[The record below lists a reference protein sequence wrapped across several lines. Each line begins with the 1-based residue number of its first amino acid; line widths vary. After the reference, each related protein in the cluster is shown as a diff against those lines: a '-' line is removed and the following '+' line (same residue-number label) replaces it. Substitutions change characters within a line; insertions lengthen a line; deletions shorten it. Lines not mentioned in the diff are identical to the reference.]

1 LTGPEAKSSMNAA
14 MPNPA
19 SRTGA
24 DLIGAALAQA
34 GCRHAFGIPGGEVL
48 ALIAGLDAAG
58 IWVGLA
64 RHENAAGFMAE
75 GTWHASGAPAVLF
88 STLGPGVANAINVVA
103 NAQQDRVPL
112 IFLTG
117 CIDAAE
123 AETFTHQVFDHQAVL
138 RPLVKASFRAT
149 LGAIG
154 PMMEK
159 ALAIAL
165 SGQPG
170 PVHIDVPIGVAE
182 AMTME
187 RGARAPGLE
196 SRPAPFQADV
206 CAALALL
213 QQAKRPLVIAGVD
226 AVNDNAS
233 AAIRAFCTA
242 AGAPLVTTY
251 KGKGLFDET
260 NPHAI
265 GGAGLSPKA
274 DAIILPLIAD
284 ADLIVLAG
292 YDPIEMRIGWRD
304 PWPDSKTVIDITPV
318 LRTHGMHSVSLTLQG
333 SVSSILAQLAP
344 DKQASTTWPDQQ
356 PAEAKQRLSVA
367 FDGKGDVW
375 GPAAV
380 FDTLRACTPTDT
392 VITADSGAHRILLSQ
407 MWTCHAPRSMLQ
419 STGLCTMAC
428 AVPLAMGYRHALPH
442 VPVVAVVGDGGLEM
456 GLGELATLRDM
467 GQSLIIVVLVD
478 ASLALIAMKQQA
490 TGREA
495 LAVDLGRT
503 DFAAVASAM
512 GGYGVTVQDRA
523 ALEQEIAKALGRTNY
538 SVIACAIDAADYKGR
553 F

>member
-1 LTGPEAKSSMNAA
+1 MKFQNTDTGI
-14 MPNPA
+14 
-19 SRTGA
+19 TGA
-24 DLIGAALAQA
+24 DLIGQALAQA
-34 GCRHAFGIPGGEVL
+34 GCRYAFGIPGGEVL
-48 ALIAGLDAAG
+48 ALIAGLQAASVS
-58 IWVGLA
+58 VGLA

-75 GTWHASGAPAVLF
+75 GTWHATGAPAVLF

-138 RPLVKASFRAT
+138 RPLVKASFRAA

-159 ALAIAL
+159 ALAIAQ

-182 AMTME
+182 ALVSE
-187 RGARAPGLE
+187 RGAKAAPTADGHVC
-196 SRPAPFQADV
+196 FQGDM
-206 CAALALL
+206 AAAHAML
-213 QQAKRPLVIAGVD
+213 QGAKRPLVIAGVD
-226 AVNDNAS
+226 AVNDNAG
-233 AAIRAFCTA
+233 AAIKSFCA
-242 AGAPLVTTY
+242 ATGAVLVTTY
-251 KGKGLFDET
+251 KGKGLVNET
-260 NPHAI
+260 DVCVI

-274 DAIILPLIAD
+274 DKIIMPLIAQ
-284 ADLIVLAG
+284 ADLIILAG

-304 PWPDSKTVIDITPV
+304 PWPDSKAVIDITPV

-333 SVSSILAQLAP
+333 SVSTILAQLIPNGLQPTA
-344 DKQASTTWPDQQ
+344 WPDQQ
-356 PAEAKQRLSVA
+356 PANTRKILKSA
-367 FDGKGDVW
+367 FSATADTW

-380 FDTLRACTPTDT
+380 FETLRACTPSDT

-407 MWTCHAPRSMLQ
+407 MWTCHGPRTMLQ

-428 AVPLAMGYRHALPH
+428 AVPLAMGYKHAQAH

-456 GLGELATLRDM
+456 GLGELATLRDL
-467 GQSLIIVVLVD
+467 GLPLIIIVLVD

-490 TGREA
+490 TGRA
-495 LAVDLGRT
+495 PLAVDLGRT
-503 DFAAVASAM
+503 DFAAVAIAM
-512 GGYGVTVQDRA
+512 GGHGVTVDNRLDLQ
-523 ALEQEIAKALGRTNY
+523 QEIGKALNNPTFT
-538 SVIACAIDAADYKGR
+538 VIGCAIDSADYQGR